1 MSFRCPVP
9 AQELAAAY
17 LWDVAAQHTGTLLL
31 CGHSKG
37 GNLAVYAAANCAP
50 AIQSRILAVYNYDG
64 PGFPESVLRQ
74 AGYQAICDRVQTFVP
89 QSSVIGMLLGHEE
102 RYTVVHSA
110 RMGIYQHDLYSW
122 DVENGHFV
130 SLESV
135 NQRSRFIDTTLKAW
149 LASLTPVER
158 ERFIDTIYELF
169 ASTEAGTWSEFQ
181 TKLFANTRQLLGAR
195 SKLDAET
202 KSFIWQTLGSLGGIL
217 KDETVKRF
225 KPAPPT
231 WLPRRRE
238 TYDPEKGTEA

>member
-1 MSFRCPVP
+1 M
-9 AQELAAAY
+9 
-17 LWDVAAQHTGTLLL
+17 
-31 CGHSKG
+31 
-37 GNLAVYAAANCAP
+37 
-50 AIQSRILAVYNYDG
+50 
-64 PGFPESVLRQ
+64 PESSAFGMILERRADYRVVRSSAMSVFQHEPFTWLTEDDDFV
-74 AGYQAICDRVQTFVP
+74 YQEALNP
-89 QSSVIGMLLGHEE
+89 
-102 RYTVVHSA
+102 SA
-110 RMGIYQHDLYSW
+110 VFFDEAL
-122 DVENGHFV
+122 D
-130 SLESV
+130 
-135 NQRSRFIDTTLKAW
+135 AW
-149 LASLTPVER
+149 LRSKAPDER

>member
-1 MSFRCPVP
+1 M
-9 AQELAAAY
+9 
-17 LWDVAAQHTGTLLL
+17 AAQ
-31 CGHSKG
+31 
-37 GNLAVYAAANCAP
+37 
-50 AIQSRILAVYNYDG
+50 
-64 PGFPESVLRQ
+64 
-74 AGYQAICDRVQTFVP
+74 
-89 QSSVIGMLLGHEE
+89 QSS
-102 RYTVVHSA
+102 RRA
-110 RMGIYQHDLYSW
+110 RALH
-122 DVENGHFV
+122 
-130 SLESV
+130 
-135 NQRSRFIDTTLKAW
+135 
-149 LASLTPVER
+149 
-158 ERFIDTIYELF
+158 DTIYELF